1 MDARIRAHDKTANA
15 LLPQRMRGKLPTAP
29 EPFTVTDAP
38 MIAPGTADSDVDLPL
53 PRSGQFEG
61 DIGIKELRHRLSL
74 DPGVVPKPPIRTGR
88 KNAVLRKGLL
98 LLAAIIVAVVGVLV
112 MKFREEAGKLEGS
125 SNAMTITLPSPAR
138 LVVENQKGFINEP
151 LPLRISVNGATGGET
166 VTLAGL
172 VPGSEVSEGTRLGL
186 TGWRFSAHDLGKA
199 VAHSPKGFVGV
210 MDVMIDLH
218 SVSDRLLDNQVV
230 QLAWM
235 KKEGG
240 LTPDPDRSKPPSGVQ
255 PLDPEVTA
263 TLEHWLKN
271 GDILSARIL
280 LKRAAS
286 TGNAEIAL
294 KLGMTFDPVFL
305 IELGVIGFA
314 PDVAQARAW
323 YVRAME
329 LGSVEATRRLER
341 LALEET
347 RRSANGMR

>member
-1 MDARIRAHDKTANA
+1 
-15 LLPQRMRGKLPTAP
+15 
-29 EPFTVTDAP
+29 
-38 MIAPGTADSDVDLPL
+38 
-53 PRSGQFEG
+53 
-61 DIGIKELRHRLSL
+61 
-74 DPGVVPKPPIRTGR
+74 
-88 KNAVLRKGLL
+88 
-98 LLAAIIVAVVGVLV
+98 
-112 MKFREEAGKLEGS
+112 
-125 SNAMTITLPSPAR
+125 
-138 LVVENQKGFINEP
+138 
-151 LPLRISVNGATGGET
+151 
-166 VTLAGL
+166 
-172 VPGSEVSEGTRLGL
+172 
-186 TGWRFSAHDLGKA
+186 
-199 VAHSPKGFVGV
+199 
-210 MDVMIDLH
+210 MDVMIDLR

-240 LTPDPDRSKPPSGVQ
+240 LTPTPIDPNRLQGSS
-255 PLDPEVTA
+255 LSPEVTA

-305 IELGVIGFA
+305 IELGVLGFA

-341 LALEET
+341 LALEEI